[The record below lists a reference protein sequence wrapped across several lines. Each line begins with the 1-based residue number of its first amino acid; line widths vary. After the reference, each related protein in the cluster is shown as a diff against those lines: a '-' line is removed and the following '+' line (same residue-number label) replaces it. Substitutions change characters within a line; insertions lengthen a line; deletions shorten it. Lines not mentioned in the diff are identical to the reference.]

1 MNSKRGF
8 DVDEDKESR
17 RRKDAVT
24 MTNLKL

>member
-8 DVDEDKESR
+8 DVNEDEESR